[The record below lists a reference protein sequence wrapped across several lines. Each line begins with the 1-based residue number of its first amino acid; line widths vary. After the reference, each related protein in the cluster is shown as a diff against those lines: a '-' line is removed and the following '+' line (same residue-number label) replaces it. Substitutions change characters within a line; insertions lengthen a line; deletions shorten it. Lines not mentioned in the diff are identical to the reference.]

1 MITSVADIGIY
12 GGTFSP
18 PHNGH
23 VYAARAVIDELML
36 DKLYVVPAFIPPHK
50 RLEYDTPND
59 RLNMTRLAFSG
70 ISKAEVSDYEMKA
83 GGKSYTVKTL
93 EHFRSEGTL
102 TFLCGTDM
110 FLSLEEWYMPEQIFR
125 LARIALIRRE
135 ADEELLNVKIRK
147 AKHHYIK
154 KYEARIAVLRAKAY
168 EMSSTFVR
176 NSAADDRLDEYVPE
190 SVAAYIRKKHLY
202 GA

>member
-1 MITSVADIGIY
+1 MRNGICR
-12 GGTFSP
+12 
-18 PHNGH
+18 N
-23 VYAARAVIDELML
+23 
-36 DKLYVVPAFIPPHK
+36 
-50 RLEYDTPND
+50 
-59 RLNMTRLAFSG
+59 
-70 ISKAEVSDYEMKA
+70 
-83 GGKSYTVKTL
+83 
-93 EHFRSEGTL
+93 
-102 TFLCGTDM
+102 
-110 FLSLEEWYMPEQIFR
+110 QIFR

-190 SVAAYIRKKHLY
+190 SVAAYIRKKSPLWCITVLRIKFGMADKIKTEKNTAVNIDEKKLSELRAIISEYTDISGRRLSHTLSVEKEC
-202 GA
+202 GVLAEIFGLCGNDRRDFVRRRFCMI